1 MKTSLAKPLKRICL
15 LMAGLLLTVCLFPA
29 CAAGEAEPAEK
40 DDWINFLLLCNEG
53 MNNNGGN
60 AGNTMMVVA
69 MDPVRGKI
77 RLMML
82 TWDTFVNYAGYDV
95 PQRMDMPYRKGGP
108 EETVKVF
115 RDNFHIDI
123 DLFMSLNYL
132 NLSTMID
139 RYGGLNLD
147 ITRAE
152 RNALNNMVSS
162 KKETIQAQAK
172 AGILSQLLVELLAR
186 EYFLNEY
193 GPDTHVN
200 GLQAVG
206 YGWLQ
211 YDSVYNC
218 CERELEVVAA
228 FFDRVAL
235 DIANNVAFYTDA
247 TGYPERLGGRR
258 AIDLDAVTEEDKVF
272 LRQLI
277 SPIFQM
283 CYHNLSEEEIIGI
296 SLTLARVAYAAA
308 REGVDIFS
316 SLETAVFPLE
326 VHNPYD
332 NVAGAKGH
340 LVDFAANTEAMKA
353 FLYQDDD

>member
-1 MKTSLAKPLKRICL
+1 MKKNPAKPLKGICL
-15 LMAGLLLTVCLFPA
+15 LMACLLLSVCLLPA
-29 CAAGEAEPAEK
+29 CAAAEAEPAEK
-40 DDWINFLLLCNEG
+40 DDWVNFLLLCNEG

-60 AGNTMMVVA
+60 AGNTMMVVG
-69 MDPVRGKI
+69 MNPVRGKI

-82 TWDTFVNYAGYDV
+82 TWDTFINYAGYDV

-115 RDNFHIDI
+115 QDNFHIDI

-139 RYGGLNLD
+139 RYGGLELD

-172 AGILSQLLVELLAR
+172 AGILSQLLIELLAN
-186 EYFLNEY
+186 EYFLDDY

-218 CERELEVVAA
+218 CERELEVVGA

-235 DIANNVAFYTDA
+235 DIADNVAFYTDA

-296 SLTLARVAYAAA
+296 SLTLARVAYSAA

-332 NVAGAKGH
+332 HVAGAKGH
-340 LVDFAANTEAMKA
+340 LVDFAANTEAMKV

>member
-1 MKTSLAKPLKRICL
+1 MKKNQVMPLKAISL
-15 LMAGLLLTVCLFPA
+15 LMAVLLLTVCLAPGYA
-29 CAAGEAEPAEK
+29 LAEDTGSENGN
-40 DDWINFLLLCNEG
+40 WVNFLLMCNEG

-69 MDPVRGKI
+69 MDPVSGKI

-82 TWDTFVNYAGYDV
+82 TWDTFVHYEGYDI

-108 EETVKVF
+108 EEALKVF
-115 RDNFHIDI
+115 KDNFPLDI
-123 DLFMSLNYL
+123 HLFMSLNYL
-132 NLSTMID
+132 NLATLID
-139 RYGGLNLD
+139 RYGGLELD

-152 RNALNNMVSS
+152 RNALNNMVAS

-172 AGILSQLLVELLAR
+172 AGILSQLLVELLAQ

-218 CERELEVVAA
+218 CLRELEVVAA

-235 DIANNVAFYTDA
+235 DISENVVFYTDA
-247 TGYPERLGGRR
+247 TGYPERPGGRR
-258 AIDLDAVTEEDKVF
+258 AIDLDAVTEEDKVYL
-272 LRQLI
+272 LRLI
-277 SPIFQM
+277 SPVFQM
-283 CYHNLSEEEIIGI
+283 CYHNLTDEEIIRI
-296 SLTLARVAYAAA
+296 SLTLARIAYLAA
-308 REGVDIFS
+308 REGVDIFA

-326 VHNPYD
+326 FPNPYD
-332 NVAGAKGH
+332 IVAGTKGH
-340 LVDFAANTEAMKA
+340 LVDYALNTEAMKA
-353 FLYQDDD
+353 FLYYDED

>member
-1 MKTSLAKPLKRICL
+1 MKNVRLAKARAFCMRLAALTLALCL
-15 LMAGLLLTVCLFPA
+15 LPVCAL
-29 CAAGEAEPAEK
+29 GEDSARQEG
-40 DDWINFLLLCNEG
+40 DWVNFLLLCNEG

-82 TWDTFVNYAGYDV
+82 TWDTFVRYEGYDV

-108 EETVKVF
+108 EETLKVF
-115 RDNFHIDI
+115 KDNFHLDV

-132 NLSTMID
+132 NLATMID
-139 RYGGLNLD
+139 RFGGLELD
-147 ITRAE
+147 ISRAE
-152 RNALNNMVSS
+152 RNALNSMVAS
-162 KKETIQAQAK
+162 KKENIEAQAK
-172 AGILSQLLVELLAR
+172 SGILSQLVLELLAQ
-186 EYFLNEY
+186 EYYLNDY

-218 CERELEVVAA
+218 CLRELNVVGA
-228 FFDRVAL
+228 FFDRVAQ
-235 DIANNVAFYTDA
+235 DISNNVQFCTNA
-247 TGYPERLGGRR
+247 TGYPETRDGRR
-258 AIDLDAVTEEDKVF
+258 VINLDAVTEDDKVL
-272 LRQLI
+272 LRRLI

-283 CYHNLSEEEIIGI
+283 CYHNLSEDEIIGI

-308 REGVDIFS
+308 REGVDIFA

-326 VHNPYD
+326 FHNPYD
-332 NVAGAKGH
+332 IIAGTKGH
-340 LVDFAANTEAMKA
+340 MVDYAANTEAMKA
-353 FLYQDDD
+353 FLFGEDD

>member
-1 MKTSLAKPLKRICL
+1 MMNRATLLKGACL
-15 LMAGLLLTVCLFPA
+15 LTAVLLLAACLPTAPA
-29 CAAGEAEPAEK
+29 SAESEQPGQG
-40 DDWINFLLLCNEG
+40 DWVNFLLLCNEG

-60 AGNTMMVVA
+60 AGNTVMVVA
-69 MDPVRGKI
+69 MDPVHGKI

-82 TWDTFVNYAGYDV
+82 TWDTFIRYEGYDI

-108 EETVKVF
+108 EMTLKVF
-115 RDNFHIDI
+115 RDNFHIDVN
-123 DLFMSLNYL
+123 LFMSLNYL
-132 NLSTMID
+132 NLATMID
-139 RYGGLNLD
+139 RFGGLELD

-152 RNALNNMVSS
+152 RNALNNMVAS

-172 AGILSQLLVELLAR
+172 SGVLSQLLVELLAQ
-186 EYFLNEY
+186 EYFLDDY
-193 GPDTHVN
+193 GPGTKVN

-211 YDSVYNC
+211 FDSVYNC

-235 DIANNVAFYTDA
+235 EIAENVAFYTED
-247 TGYPERLGGRR
+247 TGYPNRPGDRR
-258 AIDLDAVTEEDKVF
+258 VINLDAVTKDDEVF

-283 CYHNLSEEEIIGI
+283 CYHNLTEEEIITI
-296 SLTLARVAYAAA
+296 SLTLARVAYKAA

-316 SLETAVFPLE
+316 ALETAVFPLE

-332 NVAGAKGH
+332 VIAGQKGH
-340 LVDFAANTEAMKA
+340 IVDYAVNTEAMKA
-353 FLYQDDD
+353 FLYMDD

>member
-1 MKTSLAKPLKRICL
+1 MKKNQVMPLKTISL
-15 LMAGLLLTVCLFPA
+15 LMAVLLLTVCLAPRYA
-29 CAAGEAEPAEK
+29 LAE
-40 DDWINFLLLCNEG
+40 DTGSGNGSWVNFLLMCNEG

-69 MDPVRGKI
+69 MDPVSGKI

-82 TWDTFVNYAGYDV
+82 TWDTFVHYEGYDI

-108 EETVKVF
+108 EEALKVF
-115 RDNFHIDI
+115 KDNFPLDI
-123 DLFMSLNYL
+123 HLFMSLNYL
-132 NLSTMID
+132 NLATLID
-139 RYGGLNLD
+139 RYGGLELD

-152 RNALNNMVSS
+152 RNALNNMVAS

-172 AGILSQLLVELLAR
+172 AGILSQLLVELLAQ

-218 CERELEVVAA
+218 CLRELEVVAA

-235 DIANNVAFYTDA
+235 DISENVVFYTDA
-247 TGYPERLGGRR
+247 TGYPERPGGRR
-258 AIDLDAVTEEDKVF
+258 AIDLDAVTEEDKVYL
-272 LRQLI
+272 LRLI
-277 SPIFQM
+277 SPVFQM
-283 CYHNLSEEEIIGI
+283 CYHNLTDEEIIRI
-296 SLTLARVAYAAA
+296 SLTLARIAYLAA
-308 REGVDIFS
+308 REGVDIFA

-326 VHNPYD
+326 FPNPYD
-332 NVAGAKGH
+332 IVAGTKGH
-340 LVDFAANTEAMKA
+340 LVDYALNTEAMKA
-353 FLYQDDD
+353 FLYYDED

>member
-1 MKTSLAKPLKRICL
+1 MKRNQVMPLKAISF
-15 LMAGLLLTVCLFPA
+15 LMAVLLLTVCLAPGYA
-29 CAAGEAEPAEK
+29 SGESAGSENGN
-40 DDWINFLLLCNEG
+40 WVNFLLLCNEG

-82 TWDTFVNYAGYDV
+82 TWDTFVRYEGYDI

-108 EETVKVF
+108 EETLRVF
-115 RDNFHIDI
+115 KDNFPLDI
-123 DLFMSLNYL
+123 NLFMSLNYL
-132 NLSTMID
+132 NLATMID
-139 RYGGLNLD
+139 RYGGLELD

-152 RNALNNMVSS
+152 RNALNNMVAS
-162 KKETIQAQAK
+162 KKETIQEQAK
-172 AGILSQLLVELLAR
+172 AGILSQLLVELLAQ
-186 EYFLNEY
+186 EYFLNDY

-218 CERELEVVAA
+218 CLRELEVVAA

-235 DIANNVAFYTDA
+235 NIAENVMFYTDA

-258 AIDLDAVTEEDKVF
+258 AINLDAATEDDKIF
-272 LRQLI
+272 LRRLI

-283 CYHNLSEEEIIGI
+283 CYHNLTEEEIISI
-296 SLTLARVAYAAA
+296 SLTLARIAYTAA
-308 REGVDIFS
+308 REGVDIFA

-326 VHNPYD
+326 FPNPYD
-332 NVAGAKGH
+332 IVAGTKGH
-340 LVDFAANTEAMKA
+340 LVDYALNTEAMKA
-353 FLYQDDD
+353 FLYYDED